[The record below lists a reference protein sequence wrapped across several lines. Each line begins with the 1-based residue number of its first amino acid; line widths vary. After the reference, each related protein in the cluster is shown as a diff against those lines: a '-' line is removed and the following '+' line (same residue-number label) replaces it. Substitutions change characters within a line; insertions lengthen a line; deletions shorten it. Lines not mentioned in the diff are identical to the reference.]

1 MSTKPEKK
9 KMSKDQ
15 ILIFFLQNRAFLLV
29 LIFVTLL
36 TIFTNTFFTK
46 GNLISLARQISANG
60 IIGVGYTFLLAS
72 NSVDLSAG
80 YMMCMIGIISGLL
93 SQSAVSFP
101 IILAVCCIVG
111 IVCSSWNATIE
122 NKFNLPPFLVTLAMQ
137 QIFRG
142 TLMLLSNGSPI
153 PNLHK
158 GIIFM
163 GQGYIGPIPFSVLLM
178 LVFIIIGHIIFS
190 RTQFGRN
197 VIAVGGNPEAARV
210 SGINVEKTRV
220 QVAALLGFTI
230 SIMALVSCGRVAT
243 AQTNLGG
250 DTVMDIIAAVVIG
263 GTPMG
268 GGSGTV
274 VGTLFGCLVI
284 GLISNGLNL
293 LKVSSYWQMVSKGV
307 IILVAVILDVFS
319 ERIYDR
325 MRNKE

>member
-1 MSTKPEKK
+1 METKANKK
-9 KMSKDQ
+9 KLSRDS
-15 ILIFFLQNRAFLLV
+15 ILIFFLKNRALLLV
-29 LIFVTLL
+29 LVFSTLL
-36 TIFTNTFFTK
+36 TLTTRTFATS
-46 GNLISLARQISANG
+46 GNLMSLARQIAANG

-72 NSVDLSAG
+72 DSVDLSAG
-80 YMMCMIGIISGLL
+80 YLMCMTGIVSGLL
-93 SQSAVSFP
+93 SQTGLPFLV
-101 IILAVCCIVG
+101 ILLICVVVAMA
-111 IVCSSWNATIE
+111 CSSVNAVIE
-122 NKFNLPPFLVTLAMQ
+122 NKFGLPPFLVTLAMQ

-142 TLMLLSNGSPI
+142 ALMLLSNGSPI
-153 PNLHK
+153 SNLNS

-163 GQGYIGPIPFSVLLM
+163 GQGFLGPVPFSVLLM
-178 LVFIIIGHIIFS
+178 LVFILIGHVIFS

-197 VIAVGGNPEAARV
+197 VIAIGGNPDAARV
-210 SGINVEKTRV
+210 SGIDVKRTRIY
-220 QVAALLGFTI
+220 VAALLGFTI
-230 SIMALVSCGRVAT
+230 AIMALVSCGRVAS
-243 AQTNLGG
+243 AQTTLGG

-293 LKVSSYWQMVSKGV
+293 LHVSSYWQMVSKGV
-307 IILVAVILDVFS
+307 IILVAVILDVYS

>member
-1 MSTKPEKK
+1 METKTKK
-9 KMSKDQ
+9 TRSKDS
-15 ILIFFLQNRAFLLV
+15 ILIFFLQNRALLLV
-29 LIFVTLL
+29 ILFFILL
-36 TIFTNTFFTK
+36 SLTTDTFLRS
-46 GNLISLARQISANG
+46 GNLMSLARQIAANG

-72 NSVDLSAG
+72 DSVDLSAG

-93 SQSAVSFP
+93 SQTGMPFP
-101 IILAVCCIVG
+101 VLLIICIA
-111 IVCSSWNATIE
+111 IAMLCSSWNAVIE
-122 NKFNLPPFLVTLAMQ
+122 NKFSLPPFLVTLAMQ

-142 TLMLLSNGSPI
+142 ALMLLSNGSPI
-153 PNLHK
+153 SDLNS
-158 GIIFM
+158 GILFM

-178 LVFIIIGHIIFS
+178 VLFIIIGHVIFS

-197 VIAVGGNPEAARV
+197 VIAVGGNPDAARV
-210 SGINVEKTRV
+210 SGINVERTRIYV
-220 QVAALLGFTI
+220 SALLGFTI
-230 SIMALVSCGRVAT
+230 AIMALVSCGRVAS
-243 AQTNLGG
+243 AQTTLGG

-274 VGTLFGCLVI
+274 GGTLFGCLVI

-307 IILVAVILDVFS
+307 IILGAVILDVYS